1 MKILRPILWCVAV
14 VAALLVLV
22 LALAF
27 NASVQTWA
35 ARRALAG
42 QPGLKSEL
50 ERVSAGMKRTELTN
64 IAISKPGFDLKL
76 PSLVIDMP
84 LMPAASKK
92 IAVKRLVA
100 RGWTIDLSVPEVVK
114 KSITT
119 TSSSTQTPAQP
130 PGPAAAQPFVFEG
143 VLKLLNLPVDFSLD
157 EIDVAGDVTFTT
169 RPGQPKA
176 HATVVFSGGKLGVG
190 SDGVFKYTSKITLPD
205 PDAPVREL
213 MVDSL
218 ITVRMATPRTLQ
230 KVSIITD
237 VKALGPKFP
246 NGASLHAELVL
257 NSTPSGE
264 SYLVVVQ
271 TPLADAWKNLFSLDA
286 SYPAGANTLT
296 GKWKIDVATSDL
308 APFTL
313 GLLLPIFAASGEGSF
328 EADRTFAMIHAAG
341 RVDNTLEQLSV
352 FRPELAA
359 IGKIRTQIDFDLTK
373 KGDLL
378 RVERLSAAVSG
389 AKPIVSVQALQK
401 FDYDVST
408 PTPTLKVADPAAE
421 LLRLTLHGLPLAWV
435 QPFLKDIT
443 LTGDDVRG
451 EFFASARNGG
461 FAIRP
466 SAPVTVNNLNI
477 CQAGKPLVHA
487 LDVAVKLAADSTQQ
501 GWQAD
506 ISEVTIRSGA
516 ATLLNASLKAGQP
529 ADANQLI
536 SAAGNL
542 EANLPAILA
551 QPAATQ
557 YAGLLS
563 QGTLKADFSA
573 KIGATQQLSA
583 TLVVTDLV
591 SPKVEKLPQ
600 LQAGLRLDLQPGGHI
615 EARIPL
621 VLDAAGRKSDVE
633 IAALIKTTPS
643 LDIEADV
650 VSNAIY
656 VQDLQ
661 SLQTLAASLPAEQKP
676 ASSAKSNGNGKS
688 TKAEPA
694 PGANTAADKTPFWSA
709 CTGQLK
715 LALKEVVYSPD
726 LKTSITGLLKIE
738 AGAIKLEAIKAIL
751 VPGGEATLNGRM
763 TFNPAT
769 PEPYAFE
776 GETKVNS
783 FDPAPFF
790 RVANPQ
796 KEPTVEGKFDIDG
809 HISGV
814 APNAALLTKKLTAHL
829 NLTSR
834 GGVFR
839 GLALPKVF
847 SDRFQGK
854 SGNLLSTVTGAVVVL
869 TGGQKNGA
877 TAAAAVE
884 IATLFITIPY
894 DQLNVRATHEANA
907 SRTTLDDFT
916 LISPTMRLTG
926 SGSILQQEGVPLL
939 KQPLTAQMELGS
951 RGYVAEVFGKQ
962 GMLQAN
968 ADSLGYMPLFAPI
981 RLDGTLSEIG
991 NEALMN
997 LLVQKLLANAAS
1009 PLGNLFGK

>member
-1 MKILRPILWCVAV
+1 MKILRPILWSV
-14 VAALLVLV
+14 VVIATLLVLV
-22 LALAF
+22 LVLAF

-50 ERVSAGMKRTELTN
+50 GLVSAGMKRTELTN
-64 IAISKPGFDLKL
+64 IAISKPGFNLKL
-76 PSLVIDMP
+76 PSLTIDMP
-84 LMPAASKK
+84 LMTAASKK

-100 RGWTIDLSVPEVVK
+100 RGWSIDLSVPDVVQK
-114 KSITT
+114 PATT
-119 TSSSTQTPAQP
+119 GTGQSAQTPTQ
-130 PGPAAAQPFVFEG
+130 AAAPSADKPFAFDG
-143 VLKLLNLPVDFSLD
+143 VLKLLNLPVDFSLE
-157 EIDVAGDVTFTT
+157 EIDVAGEVAFAVKS
-169 RPGQPKA
+169 GQPKA
-176 HATVVFSGGKLGVG
+176 HASVVFSGGKLGVG

-205 PDAPVREL
+205 PDAPVREIT
-213 MVDSL
+213 VDSL

-257 NSTPSGE
+257 NSTAAGE
-264 SYLVVVQ
+264 NYLVVVQ

-286 SYPAGANTLT
+286 SYPAGASTLT

-313 GLLLPIFAASGEGSF
+313 GLLLPVFAAGGEGSF
-328 EADRTFAMIHAAG
+328 EADRTFGMIHATG

-373 KGDLL
+373 NGSLL

-389 AKPIVSVQALQK
+389 TKPIVSVQALQK
-401 FDYDVST
+401 FDYDVSALS
-408 PTPTLKVADPAAE
+408 LKVADPAAE

-466 SAPVTVNNLNI
+466 SAPITLTDLNI
-477 CQAGKPLVHA
+477 SQAGKPLVRA

-506 ISEVTIRSGA
+506 VSEITVRSGA
-516 ATLLNASLKAGQP
+516 ATLLTASLKAGQP
-529 ADANQLI
+529 AGSTQLI
-536 SAAGNL
+536 NAAGNL
-542 EANLPAILA
+542 EVNLPAILA
-551 QPAATQ
+551 QPAAVP
-557 YAGLLS
+557 YASLFS
-563 QGTLKADFSA
+563 QGVLKADFSA
-573 KIGATQQLSA
+573 KVGPTQQLSA
-583 TLVVTDLV
+583 MFEITGLV
-591 SPKVEKLPQ
+591 SPKAEKLPQ
-600 LQAGLRLDLQPGGHI
+600 LHAGLRLDLQPAGHI

-621 VLDAAGRKSDVE
+621 VLDADGRKSDIE
-633 IAALIKTTPS
+633 LAAQIKTSPA
-643 LDIEADV
+643 LNIEADV

-661 SLQTLAASLPAEQKP
+661 SLQTLAASLPAEPKP
-676 ASSAKSNGNGKS
+676 APAAKPATTTAK
-688 TKAEPA
+688 TEPA
-694 PGANTAADKTPFWSA
+694 STANTTADKVPFWSA

-726 LKTSITGLLKIE
+726 LKTSVTGLLKIGE
-738 AGAIKLEAIKAIL
+738 GAIKLESIKAVL

-763 TFNPAT
+763 TFSPAT

-776 GETKVNS
+776 GDAKVNS

-814 APNAALLTKKLTAHL
+814 APNVALLTKKLKADLT
-829 NLTSR
+829 LTSR

-839 GLALPKVF
+839 GLALPKAF

-854 SGNLLSTVTGAVVVL
+854 SGNILSTVTGAVVVL

-884 IATLFITIPY
+884 LATLFISIPY
-894 DQLNVRATHEANA
+894 DQLSVKATHEATA
-907 SRTTLDDFT
+907 ARTTLDDFT

-926 SGSILQQEGVPLL
+926 SGSILQQEGVPLM
-939 KQPLTAQMELGS
+939 KQPLTAQLELGS
-951 RGYVAEVFGKQ
+951 RGNVAELFGKQ
-962 GMLQAN
+962 GMLQGG
-968 ADSLGYMPLFAPI
+968 ADSLGYTPLFAPI

>member
-22 LALAF
+22 LVLAF

-35 ARRALAG
+35 ARRALSG
-42 QPGLKSEL
+42 QHGLKSEL
-50 ERVSAGMKRTELTN
+50 GRVSAGMKRTELTN

-92 IAVKRLVA
+92 VAVKRLVA
-100 RGWTIDLSVPEVVK
+100 RGWTIDLSVPQGAQQ
-114 KSITT
+114 KSPA
-119 TSSSTQTPAQP
+119 TSPSTQAPAQP
-130 PGPAAAQPFVFEG
+130 ASAEAKPFAFEG
-143 VLKLLNLPVDFSLD
+143 GLKLLNLPVDFSLE
-157 EIDVAGDVTFTT
+157 EIDVAGDVTFATQPG
-169 RPGQPKA
+169 RPRA
-176 HATVVFSGGKLGVG
+176 HASVVFSGGKLGVG
-190 SDGVFKYTSKITLPD
+190 SEGVFKYTSKITLPD
-205 PDAPVREL
+205 PDAPVRE
-213 MVDSL
+213 MTIDSL

-230 KVSIITD
+230 KVSIVTD
-237 VKALGPKFP
+237 VRALGPKFP
-246 NGASLHAELVL
+246 NGASLHAEIVL
-257 NSTPSGE
+257 NSTAAGE
-264 SYLVVVQ
+264 SYLVIAQ
-271 TPLADAWKNLFSLDA
+271 TPLADAWKNLFSLEA
-286 SYPAGANTLT
+286 SYPAGATTLS
-296 GKWKIDVATSDL
+296 GKWKIDVANTDL

-313 GLLLPIFAASGEGSF
+313 GLLLPVFGVVGEGYF

-359 IGKIRTQIDFDLTK
+359 IGKVRTQIDFDLSK
-373 KGDLL
+373 NGDLL

-401 FDYDVST
+401 FDYDVGARA
-408 PTPTLKVADPAAE
+408 LKVADPAAE

-435 QPFLKDIT
+435 QPYLKDIV

-466 SAPVTVNNLNI
+466 SAPITLNNLNLSR
-477 CQAGKPLVHA
+477 AGKPLVHA

-506 ISEVTIRSGA
+506 FSEITLRSGS

-529 ADANQLI
+529 AGATQLI

-551 QPAATQ
+551 QPAAAS
-557 YAGLLS
+557 YAALLS

-573 KIGATQQLSA
+573 KVGATQQVSA

-600 LQAGLRLDLQPGGHI
+600 LQAGLRLDLQPGGRI

-633 IAALIKTTPS
+633 LAAHIKTSPAV
-643 LDIEADV
+643 DIEADV

-661 SLQTLAASLPAEQKP
+661 SLQALAASLDAEPKQASTAKPNGKP
-676 ASSAKSNGNGKS
+676 A
-688 TKAEPA
+688 KAEPA
-694 PGANTAADKTPFWSA
+694 PAASTAPDKLPFWNG
-709 CTGQLK
+709 CTGQLN

-726 LKTSITGLLKIE
+726 LKTSVAGLLKIE
-738 AGAIKLEAIKAIL
+738 ASAIKLESIKANL
-751 VPGGEATLNGRM
+751 VPGGEATLNGSM
-763 TFNPAT
+763 TFDAAA

-776 GETKVNS
+776 GEAKVNS

-796 KEPTVEGKFDIDG
+796 KEPTVEGKFDIES

-814 APNAALLTKKLTAHL
+814 APNAALLTKKLKADL

-834 GGVFR
+834 TGVFR
-839 GLALPKVF
+839 GLALPKAF

-854 SGNLLSTVTGAVVVL
+854 SGNLLSSVTGAVVAL

-884 IATLFITIPY
+884 IATLLISIPY

-939 KQPLTAQMELGS
+939 KQPFTAQLELGS
-951 RGYVAEVFGKQ
+951 RGYVADAFGKQ
-962 GMLQAN
+962 GMLQAG

-981 RLDGTLSEIG
+981 RLDGTLSEVG